1 MQIFYR
7 MCKMH
12 LFTLNFE
19 FIISK
24 CNAHTHIYTHRTCEF
39 INYYCFIFYLN
50 FINYILFIFFC
61 ILSLSKRK
69 VSITFILLYISAQC
83 VFISLLA
90 QS

>member
-39 INYYCFIFYLN
+39 INYYCFISKFY
-50 FINYILFIFFC
+50 
-61 ILSLSKRK
+61 
-69 VSITFILLYISAQC
+69 
-83 VFISLLA
+83 
-90 QS
+90 